1 MDATTQQQDTAA
13 VATLWDQYEV
23 AIKDCSNYSQ
33 EQTAAL
39 LWLNNLGR
47 CESMT
52 LAAMGDAIGYSPS
65 VVQRALSGN
74 YSAGMDKVIAGIYR
88 YKSLYEARL
97 EAGGK
102 APYVQTSMAQRIW
115 DAADYA
121 RVRTQIVS
129 VIGLT
134 QRGKTTAIK
143 EYARE
148 RGATVLVRC
157 PVSPSPGKMIRR
169 MAQAVGNTGTGN
181 MDMYMDYLY
190 RTITPQHLLVVDEIH
205 QVILQER
212 KLGIRTV
219 ETLREIADE
228 CGCGM
233 LLIGTKVWCDALN
246 KDMSWKGVLEQI
258 VKRGM
263 TVALKDTLPVKDLRS
278 LWQHYGLPEPDK
290 DMSAY
295 VKTVAN
301 DVGLGRY
308 TKLLGIGYTLS
319 IKASEP
325 YTWEHFS
332 RAADMLEALASGL

>member
-1 MDATTQQQDTAA
+1 MDASKQTEMTAP
-13 VATLWDQYEV
+13 ATLWDQYEK
-23 AIKDCSNYSQ
+23 AITDCPGYTQ
-33 EQTAAL
+33 EQRKAV

-47 CESMT
+47 TENMT
-52 LAAMGDAIGYSPS
+52 LAALGDAIDYSPT
-65 VVQRALSGN
+65 VVQRILSGT
-74 YSAGMDKVIAGIYR
+74 YGAGTDKVITSIYR
-88 YKSLYEARL
+88 YKSLYEARK
-97 EAGGK
+97 ETGDRP
-102 APYVQTSMAQRIW
+102 PYVQTSMAQRIW

-121 RVRTQIVS
+121 RVRQQIVS

-134 QRGKTTAIK
+134 QRGKTTAIR
-143 EYARE
+143 EYAATK
-148 RGATVLVRC
+148 GATVLVRC

-169 MAQAVGNTGTGN
+169 MAQALGNTGTGN

-190 RTITPQHLLVVDEIH
+190 RTITPQHLIVVDEIH

-246 KDMSWKGVLEQI
+246 RDLNWKGVLEQI

-263 TVALKDTLPVKDLRS
+263 TVALKDVLPVKDLRQ
-278 LWQHYGLPEPDK
+278 LWEHYGLREPDGQTL
-290 DMSAY
+290 AF
-295 VKTVAN
+295 VKSTAN

-308 TKLLGIGYTLS
+308 TKLLSIGYT
-319 IKASEP
+319 IATKTGQE
-325 YTWEHFS
+325 YGWQHFRS
-332 RAADMLEALASGL
+332 AADTLEDLAAGK